1 MSDKFWFYAPYT
13 LVDKN
18 AIVDLWPTTQMSY
31 ERKLN
36 AITRLLIV
44 LTLFGFLFTGAIT
57 VLMVGV
63 LTCLSLVLVYK
74 YRYFSPKDGKKPGPD
89 PDPDT
94 KKKVETF
101 QNRFPKSN
109 SNSNSKS
116 DGSSEIVLET
126 RESLE
131 KHLQSS
137 YHDGK
142 KKNPFNNV
150 LLTEIHDAP
159 DRKSAPPSF
168 HPTVEE
174 NIQKNVKRSVQFMN
188 SGIDNTNKQLFSSLW
203 DNFLLDQSNR
213 VFYSTANT
221 RIEPGDQA
229 ALGQYLY
236 GNMPSSKE
244 SNLEAAIARVQ
255 DSYRYTLY

>member
-109 SNSNSKS
+109 SDSKS
-116 DGSSEIVLET
+116 DDPSEIVLET